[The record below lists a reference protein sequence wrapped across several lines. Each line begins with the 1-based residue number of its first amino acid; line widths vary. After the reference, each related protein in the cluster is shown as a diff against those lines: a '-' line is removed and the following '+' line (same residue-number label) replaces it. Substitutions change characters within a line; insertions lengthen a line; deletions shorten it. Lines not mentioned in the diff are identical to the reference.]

1 MITGTLVFLAL
12 ATFWAAALDYPDTR
26 GFLKNWT
33 LCVAAIMGL
42 ALFPDFRFDC
52 GTFAHPISRH
62 ALIFAGSARG
72 TPPEWVAPCG

>member
-12 ATFWAAALDYPDTR
+12 ATFWAAALDCSDTR

-42 ALFPDFRFDC
+42 ALLGTFFGLVTRSALC
-52 GTFAHPISRH
+52 GTVWYA
-62 ALIFAGSARG
+62 
-72 TPPEWVAPCG
+72 ECV

>member
-1 MITGTLVFLAL
+1 MMSMFRDDEGRLSSFRVMAMIALV
-12 ATFWAAALDYPDTR
+12 
-26 GFLKNWT
+26 G
-33 LCVAAIMGL
+33 
-42 ALFPDFRFDC
+42 PDFRFDC